1 MERAYNRILV
11 EFDMLIDL
19 DLAIF
24 KYIKD
29 KYNNP
34 NYVDQNIIKMH
45 DERQIIQ
52 MMLNRQCINPLEI
65 LIPDMEVL
73 ELYHDI
79 MNNHMDELLQYAKA
93 SDLFGLMIT
102 FLREASS
109 LEITVLCKS
118 QLESDFIKSLNNR
131 LNTVVYKNYKNVPVN
146 TYTILYIK
154 YYPSV
159 LEYNTIEGK
168 HIYISNARY
177 NMEPDSNM
185 PTIAI
190 SGLVGDVNI
199 IHMIDMYKDIKVKR
213 KEENNE

>member
-1 MERAYNRILV
+1 METAYNRILV
-11 EFDMLIDL
+11 EFDILVDL

-34 NYVDQNIIKMH
+34 DYVDQNIIKMN
-45 DERQIIQ
+45 DEKQIIQ
-52 MMLNRQCINPLEI
+52 IMLNRQCINPLEI
-65 LIPDMEVL
+65 IIPNEEVL
-73 ELYHDI
+73 DLYYDI
-79 MNNHMDELLQYAKA
+79 INNHMDELLQYAKA

-102 FLREASS
+102 FLNEASS

-118 QLESDFIKSLNNR
+118 KLESDFIKSLNDR
-131 LNTVVYKNYKNVPVN
+131 LNTVIYANYKNAPIN

-159 LEYNTIEGK
+159 LEYNNIEGK

-185 PTIAI
+185 PTVAI
-190 SGLVGDVNI
+190 SGLIGDVNI
-199 IHMIDMYKDIKVKR
+199 VHMIDMYRDIKVER
-213 KEENNE
+213 IENHE

>member
-1 MERAYNRILV
+1 MERAYNKILV

-199 IHMIDMYKDIKVKR
+199 IHMIDMYKDIKVER
-213 KEENNE
+213 IENHE

>member
-1 MERAYNRILV
+1 METAYNRILV
-11 EFDMLIDL
+11 EFDMLVDL

-34 NYVDQNIIKMH
+34 DYVDQNIIKMN
-45 DERQIIQ
+45 DEKQIIQ

-65 LIPDMEVL
+65 IIPNEEVL
-73 ELYHDI
+73 DLYYDI
-79 MNNHMDELLQYAKA
+79 MSNHMNELLQYAKA

-102 FLREASS
+102 FLNEASS

-118 QLESDFIKSLNNR
+118 KLESDFIKSLNDR
-131 LNTVVYKNYKNVPVN
+131 LNTVIYANYKNAPIN
-146 TYTILYIK
+146 NYTILYIK

-159 LEYNTIEGK
+159 LEYNNIEGK

-190 SGLVGDVNI
+190 SGLIGDVNI
-199 IHMIDMYKDIKVKR
+199 VHMIDMYRDIKVER
-213 KEENNE
+213 IENHE

>member
-73 ELYHDI
+73 ELYYDI

-199 IHMIDMYKDIKVKR
+199 IHMIDMYKDIKVER
-213 KEENNE
+213 IENHE

>member
-118 QLESDFIKSLNNR
+118 QLESGFIKSLNNR

-177 NMEPDSNM
+177 NMEPDYNI

-190 SGLVGDVNI
+190 SGLIGDVNI
-199 IHMIDMYKDIKVKR
+199 IHMIDMYRNIKVER
-213 KEENNE
+213 IENHE

>member
-79 MNNHMDELLQYAKA
+79 MNNHIDELLQYAKA

-199 IHMIDMYKDIKVKR
+199 IHMIDMYKDIKVER
-213 KEENNE
+213 IENHE